1 MKRSH
6 AYKKL
11 FKIIFL
17 VILSLALPFFS
28 YAQTAI
34 DIQNKINQNN
44 SNIQS
49 LEQEIAT
56 YQSQLDSLGQQ
67 KASLNSSLKEL
78 DLSKKQLNAN
88 ISLTQNKIDET
99 NFTISNLSSSIND
112 KESSI
117 TNDVNSIVDEIR
129 IVDEFED
136 NSIAE
141 DILAGKD
148 FTSAWNDVD
157 NINTVREKIR
167 QNIVDLKQV
176 KSDLEDTKQQTVNA
190 KNQLVVLQSQ
200 LRDQQRIVTQNIN
213 DKNLLLKQTKN
224 SEANYQKLLKDRLAK
239 RDAFEKDLE
248 NYESQLQFI
257 LDPSKLPQSRVLSW
271 PLEKIFVTQLF
282 GKTVDSKRLYVS
294 GTHDG
299 VDFRASVG
307 TPVMA
312 MADGMVLGI
321 GNTDLTC
328 PGASFGKFVFI
339 KYTNGL
345 SSTYGHL
352 SLIKSKAGDIV
363 KRGDIVGYSG
373 STGYVTGP
381 HLHVSLYAS
390 QAVKMDSRPSAA
402 CGGRIYTMPIAPINA
417 YLNVLDYLPPY
428 IINTT
433 ILNNQQD

>member
-213 DKNLLLKQTKN
+213 DKNLLLKQ
-224 SEANYQKLLKDRLAK
+224 
-239 RDAFEKDLE
+239 
-248 NYESQLQFI
+248 I
-257 LDPSKLPQSRVLSW
+257 SRV
-271 PLEKIFVTQLF
+271 
-282 GKTVDSKRLYVS
+282 
-294 GTHDG
+294 
-299 VDFRASVG
+299 
-307 TPVMA
+307 
-312 MADGMVLGI
+312 
-321 GNTDLTC
+321 
-328 PGASFGKFVFI
+328 
-339 KYTNGL
+339 
-345 SSTYGHL
+345 
-352 SLIKSKAGDIV
+352 
-363 KRGDIVGYSG
+363 
-373 STGYVTGP
+373 
-381 HLHVSLYAS
+381 
-390 QAVKMDSRPSAA
+390 
-402 CGGRIYTMPIAPINA
+402 
-417 YLNVLDYLPPY
+417 
-428 IINTT
+428 
-433 ILNNQQD
+433 